1 MCSELFAKDHLRPL
15 FWKMSKN
22 RKKEEQERDES
33 ASLASTITAPLTE
46 KLAEHK
52 AEPLAEIRDTY
63 KKYETKFQAVWEAVE
78 DHKQRIS
85 SLEQSLNPRKDS
97 SNMCFWDSLLFS
109 LAGSVLMQNI
119 TRTDAV
125 KQTLFGVA
133 FVLLFLCSV
142 LSPWL
147 VF

>member
-1 MCSELFAKDHLRPL
+1 
-15 FWKMSKN
+15 MSKN

-33 ASLASTITAPLTE
+33 VSLASTITAPLTE

-63 KKYETKFQAVWEAVE
+63 KKYEIKFQAVREAVE

-97 SNMCFWDSLLFS
+97 SNMCF
-109 LAGSVLMQNI
+109 
-119 TRTDAV
+119 
-125 KQTLFGVA
+125 
-133 FVLLFLCSV
+133 
-142 LSPWL
+142 
-147 VF
+147 